1 MSFLEAFE
9 HLNWGKARSAFF
21 PQPCNEIEGEVRSN
35 LRTSPHLSHRSAIY
49 HILMISHSGRTLLVN
64 LPCKSSQNFMFCK
77 LLYKKLCIINHE
89 TDAWCAKNEILTES
103 VWNICIHCVS
113 CKSVFR
119 TYHYDQGRPSSQ
131 CHRAMALVVFCPA
144 PNFRAYIE
152 CPVTKSLETPNWHWL
167 ISFPM
172 GALVYDV
179 YHITITIV
187 PNCSEIPNIPT

>member
-1 MSFLEAFE
+1 M
-9 HLNWGKARSAFF
+9 
-21 PQPCNEIEGEVRSN
+21 RSN

-89 TDAWCAKNEILTES
+89 TDAWCAKNEILTGS

-131 CHRAMALVVFCPA
+131 CHRAMALVVFLPHLEAMQWKFASKSWYPKIYQKFFCSKMTLLCPFIA
-144 PNFRAYIE
+144 LIGKLHHISKKELLKKSIE
-152 CPVTKSLETPNWHWL
+152 SSQQKP
-167 ISFPM
+167 
-172 GALVYDV
+172 
-179 YHITITIV
+179 
-187 PNCSEIPNIPT
+187 

>member
-1 MSFLEAFE
+1 
-9 HLNWGKARSAFF
+9 
-21 PQPCNEIEGEVRSN
+21 
-35 LRTSPHLSHRSAIY
+35 
-49 HILMISHSGRTLLVN
+49 
-64 LPCKSSQNFMFCK
+64 MFCK

-89 TDAWCAKNEILTES
+89 TDAWCAKNEILNGS
-103 VWNICIHCVS
+103 VWNICIQCVS

-167 ISFPM
+167 ILFSM
-172 GALVYDV
+172 GALE
-179 YHITITIV
+179 YHSIISTVGPRTVFRVCIFFLILGRLNFHYLFDLQWELGLALGISIV
-187 PNCSEIPNIPT
+187 FCYHVHSCAEENWQI

>member
-21 PQPCNEIEGEVRSN
+21 PQPCNEIEGPHLIPHIKIVEDPHLKPRKKSEVRSN

-89 TDAWCAKNEILTES
+89 TDAWCAKNEILTGS

-131 CHRAMALVVFCPA
+131 CHRAMALVVFCLA
-144 PNFRAYIE
+144 PNFPDGR
-152 CPVTKSLETPNWHWL
+152 PWL
-167 ISFPM
+167 W
-172 GALVYDV
+172 YY
-179 YHITITIV
+179 YHVVKNNNTLWTRFH
-187 PNCSEIPNIPT
+187 CL